1 MKRSWILI
9 GALSAALAVITGAFA
24 AHGLRGH
31 IDAAGLAIWETAS
44 RSQMVHAL
52 ALVAVGLA
60 SERLRG
66 RVLAAA
72 GVCFLLGTLLF
83 SGSLYALVLSGVR
96 GLGAVTPIGGVA
108 FIAGWL
114 CLAWAAVRS

>member
-44 RSQMVHAL
+44 RYQMVHAL

-66 RVLAAA
+66 RALAAA

-83 SGSLYALVLSGVR
+83 CGSLYALVLSGVR

>member
-9 GALSAALAVITGAFA
+9 GALSAARAVITGAFA

-44 RSQMVHAL
+44 RYQMVHAL

-83 SGSLYALVLSGVR
+83 CGSLYALVLSGVR

>member
-24 AHGLRGH
+24 AHGLRGQ

-44 RSQMVHAL
+44 RYQMAHAL
-52 ALVAVGLA
+52 GLIAVGLA
-60 SERLRG
+60 SDRLRG
-66 RVLAAA
+66 AALAAA
-72 GVCFLLGTLLF
+72 GVCFVLGTVLF
-83 SGSLYALVLSGVR
+83 CGSLYALVLSGVR
-96 GLGAVTPIGGVA
+96 GLGAITPIGGVA

-114 CLAWAAVRS
+114 CLAWAALRS

>member
-44 RSQMVHAL
+44 RYQMVHAL

-66 RVLAAA
+66 RVLVAA
-72 GVCFLLGTLLF
+72 GVCFVLGTLLF
-83 SGSLYALVLSGVR
+83 CGSLYALVLSGVR

>member
-44 RSQMVHAL
+44 RYQMVHAL

>member
-1 MKRSWILI
+1 MKRSWILL

-24 AHGLRGH
+24 AHGLRGQ
-31 IDAAGLAIWETAS
+31 IDAAGLAIWDTAS
-44 RSQMVHAL
+44 RYQMVHAL
-52 ALVAVGLA
+52 AMVAVGLA

-66 RVLAAA
+66 RALAAA

-83 SGSLYALVLSGVR
+83 CGSLYALVLSGIR
-96 GLGAVTPIGGVA
+96 GLGMVTPIGGVA